1 MSIAGGY
8 SETHVMIQ
16 SVNSF
21 TFSTLLAL
29 KGVSANPRQVNSGIR
44 TWLAL
49 YLDALGAV
57 YVVALPVGGEA
68 LRASRRSVFEVLS
81 GIEQSEP
88 FGLLTRLVAKL
99 N

>member
-1 MSIAGGY
+1 
-8 SETHVMIQ
+8 MIH
-16 SVNSF
+16 
-21 TFSTLLAL
+21 
-29 KGVSANPRQVNSGIR
+29 

-57 YVVALPVGGEA
+57 DVVALPVGGEA
-68 LRASRRSVFEVLS
+68 LHAGRNFKVLN